1 VLLFASDVAWWLCP
15 ARVKGSIGKTPPSSL
30 FHFRAALPVPPC
42 YLLFPLI
49 AICNRSYRLRI
60 VQLAVGSGS
69 VLPSAVVRGRKNPF
83 HFGFAA
89 RLRRARKAGGLSRF
103 GVTTKSAA
111 KDRELVASLE
121 QGQRIPRLDTVER
134 VAYALGLSPAF
145 LAYGIEADAS
155 QPTDG
160 LRCEGVASRLRE
172 TRTARGLTMR
182 ALARAAGLTDTA
194 VRSTETGASMP
205 GIATVEAFAIA
216 LGVSPGWLAYGLGPM
231 ELPGRRR
238 AAVSPAPSPG

>member
-1 VLLFASDVAWWLCP
+1 M
-15 ARVKGSIGKTPPSSL
+15 
-30 FHFRAALPVPPC
+30 
-42 YLLFPLI
+42 
-49 AICNRSYRLRI
+49 
-60 VQLAVGSGS
+60 
-69 VLPSAVVRGRKNPF
+69 VRGRRNPS

-89 RLRRARKAGGLSRF
+89 RLRRARKAGDDSRSRLTQRAGLLD
-103 GVTTKSAA
+103 GKAV
-111 KDRELVASLE
+111 LLLE

-155 QPTDG
+155 QPTEG

-172 TRTARGLTMR
+172 TRTARGLSVL
-182 ALARAAGLTDTA
+182 ALATAAGLSHTA
-194 VRSTETGASMP
+194 VGNVERGTMP
-205 GIATVEAFAIA
+205 ILATAEALAIA

-238 AAVSPAPSPG
+238 AAASPAPSHG

>member
-1 VLLFASDVAWWLCP
+1 M
-15 ARVKGSIGKTPPSSL
+15 GSIGKTPPSSL

-172 TRTARGLTMR
+172 TRIHLGLSVL
-182 ALARAAGLTDTA
+182 ALATAAGLSHTA
-194 VRSTETGASMP
+194 VGNVERGTMP
-205 GIATVEAFAIA
+205 TLATAEALAIA

>member
-1 VLLFASDVAWWLCP
+1 MYVFHGCRHQLEP
-15 ARVKGSIGKTPPSSL
+15 RPPD
-30 FHFRAALPVPPC
+30 
-42 YLLFPLI
+42 
-49 AICNRSYRLRI
+49 
-60 VQLAVGSGS
+60 
-69 VLPSAVVRGRKNPF
+69 VLPGVVVRGRRNPL
-83 HFGFAA
+83 HLGLAS
-89 RLRRARKAGGLSRF
+89 RLKRAR
-103 GVTTKSAA
+103 SAA
-111 KDRELVASLE
+111 CLSYDTLAKAAGVQHPNTVFQLE
-121 QGQRIPRLDTVER
+121 RKPDHVPRCDTVER

-155 QPTDG
+155 QPTAG

-238 AAVSPAPSPG
+238 AAASPAPSHG

>member
-1 VLLFASDVAWWLCP
+1 MGL
-15 ARVKGSIGKTPPSSL
+15 
-30 FHFRAALPVPPC
+30 
-42 YLLFPLI
+42 
-49 AICNRSYRLRI
+49 
-60 VQLAVGSGS
+60 
-69 VLPSAVVRGRKNPF
+69 
-83 HFGFAA
+83 AA
-89 RLRRARKAGGLSRF
+89 RLKTARKTAALNRQSVTQRAKLSD
-103 GVTTKSAA
+103 VSAV
-111 KDRELVASLE
+111 LGME

-134 VAYALGLSPAF
+134 VAYGLGLSPAF
-145 LAYGIEADAS
+145 LAYGIDEDAS
-155 QPTDG
+155 QPTEG

-172 TRTARGLTMR
+172 TRLARGLTMR

-238 AAVSPAPSPG
+238 VAVSPAPSLG

>member
-1 VLLFASDVAWWLCP
+1 M
-15 ARVKGSIGKTPPSSL
+15 
-30 FHFRAALPVPPC
+30 
-42 YLLFPLI
+42 
-49 AICNRSYRLRI
+49 
-60 VQLAVGSGS
+60 
-69 VLPSAVVRGRKNPF
+69 LPSAVVRGRKNPF

-172 TRTARGLTMR
+172 TRIHLGLSVL
-182 ALARAAGLTDTA
+182 ALATAAGLSHTA
-194 VRSTETGASMP
+194 VGNVERGTMP
-205 GIATVEAFAIA
+205 TLATAEALAIA

-238 AAVSPAPSPG
+238 AAVSPVPSPG

>member
-1 VLLFASDVAWWLCP
+1 MLA
-15 ARVKGSIGKTPPSSL
+15 TPM
-30 FHFRAALPVPPC
+30 
-42 YLLFPLI
+42 
-49 AICNRSYRLRI
+49 
-60 VQLAVGSGS
+60 
-69 VLPSAVVRGRKNPF
+69 VRGRRNPRYW
-83 HFGFAA
+83 GFAA
-89 RLRRARKAGGLSRF
+89 RLRRARKAEGLTRF
-103 GVTTKSAA
+103 GVTTMATA

-121 QGQRIPRLDTVER
+121 QGQRIPRLDTVEKI
-134 VAYALGLSPAF
+134 ASALGLSPAF

-155 QPTDG
+155 QPTDS

-205 GIATVEAFAIA
+205 SIATVEAFGIA
-216 LGVSPGWLAYGLGPM
+216 LGASPGWLAYGLGPM

-238 AAVSPAPSPG
+238 VAAVPAPTPTSG

>member
-1 VLLFASDVAWWLCP
+1 M
-15 ARVKGSIGKTPPSSL
+15 
-30 FHFRAALPVPPC
+30 
-42 YLLFPLI
+42 
-49 AICNRSYRLRI
+49 
-60 VQLAVGSGS
+60 
-69 VLPSAVVRGRKNPF
+69 LPSAVVRGRKNPF
-83 HFGFAA
+83 HLGFAA

-134 VAYALGLSPAF
+134 VAYALGLSPAL

-205 GIATVEAFAIA
+205 SLATVESFAVA
-216 LGVSPGWLAYGLGPM
+216 LGVSPGWLAYGIGPT

-238 AAVSPAPSPG
+238 AAELPAPSPG